1 MMSSMLS
8 TMTCQM
14 RLRSLYIELVEQ
26 DVLGMKARLQ
36 LSSRKEKTI
45 RLLGQNSVGCKY
57 FLLVCVS

>member
-1 MMSSMLS
+1 MMSGMLS

-26 DVLGMKARLQ
+26 DVLDMKERLQ

-45 RLLGQNSVGCKY
+45 RLPGHL
-57 FLLVCVS
+57 